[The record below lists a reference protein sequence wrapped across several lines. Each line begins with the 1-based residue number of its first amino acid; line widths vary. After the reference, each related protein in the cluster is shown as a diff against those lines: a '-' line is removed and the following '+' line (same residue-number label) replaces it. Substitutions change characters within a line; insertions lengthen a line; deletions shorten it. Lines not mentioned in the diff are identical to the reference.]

1 MVPDAKQR
9 SKMAMANLTE
19 VSIIEPVPA
28 APAKNWSAR
37 LRGHGWALSGLLLCQ
52 LGQVTAS
59 LLLPGYSADVIDKG
73 ISTGSIDTVLG
84 YGGWMVAASL
94 AQLLLNVATVLLG
107 ARIAYQIGQTLRADI
122 FAKVHSLALAQ
133 VQSFSIGSLITR
145 CTNDVLQV
153 QTMLILT
160 LTMIVTAPIMG
171 IGGAIMALRQDVQLS
186 KLLVIVVPILA
197 LIVGFLTLRAT
208 PLFQQMQKQLD
219 GVNTILREQIDGIR
233 VIRAFLQEGRE
244 SRRFGAANTELTD
257 TALHAGWLMA
267 TISPAVTAVMQ
278 LASVALVW
286 AGASRIVSG
295 DLQIGALISFLSY
308 VSLILI
314 SVMMMGML
322 VVLLPRALVSA
333 RRIGELLQTPLMVAP
348 PAHPRALPEK
358 GAGLSVRFEAVSF
371 GYPGA
376 EAMVLENID
385 FAVDPGEVLGI
396 IGATG
401 SGKSTIVNL
410 IARLDDPSTG
420 RILLGG
426 TDLRAIAPETL
437 SGRIGYVPQKTYLF
451 SGTVADTL
459 RLGNPEADDASL
471 WRALEIAQAADFI
484 RALPEKLAAPVAQGG
499 TNFSGGQ
506 RQRLAIARAL
516 VCDANLYLFDDSFS
530 ALDQATDARLRGEL
544 RRATA
549 QAVTVIVSQRVISIK
564 DADRILV
571 LDRGRIVGSG
581 RHAALVEDCPIYAD
595 IVRSQESVSEDA
607 A

>member
-1 MVPDAKQR
+1 M
-9 SKMAMANLTE
+9 
-19 VSIIEPVPA
+19 
-28 APAKNWSAR
+28 
-37 LRGHGWALSGLLLCQ
+37 HGWALSGLLLCQ

-59 LLLPGYSADVIDKG
+59 LLLPGFSGDVIDKG
-73 ISTGSIDTVLG
+73 IAAESSGTILL
-84 YGGWMVAASL
+84 YGGLMGAASL
-94 AQLLLNVATVLLG
+94 VQLALGAAAVVLG
-107 ARIAYQIGQTLRADI
+107 ARIAFQVGQALRADV

-153 QTMLILT
+153 QTMLILI
-160 LTMIVTAPIMG
+160 LTMIVIAPIMG
-171 IGGAIMALRQDVQLS
+171 IGGVIMALRQDVQLS
-186 KLLVIVVPILA
+186 KLLLIVVPILA
-197 LIVGFLTLRAT
+197 LIIGVLTLRAT
-208 PLFQQMQKQLD
+208 PLFQRMQTQLD
-219 GVNTILREQIDGIR
+219 GVNTILREQIDGVR
-233 VIRAFLQEGRE
+233 VIRAFLQEDRE

-257 TALHAGWLMA
+257 TALRAGWLMA

-286 AGASRIVSG
+286 AGASRIVTG
-295 DLQIGALISFLSY
+295 NLQIGILISFLSY

-333 RRIGELLQTPLMVAP
+333 RRISDLLQSEVMVGP
-348 PAHPRALPEK
+348 PAHPQSLPGK
-358 GAGLSVRFEAVSF
+358 GAGLPLRFEAVSF

-376 EAMVLENID
+376 EALVLEDIN
-385 FAVDPGEVLGI
+385 FETAPGEVLGI

-410 IARLDDPSTG
+410 IARLDDPIAG
-420 RILLGG
+420 RVLFGG
-426 TDLRAIAPETL
+426 VDLKAIAPEAL
-437 SGRIGYVPQKTYLF
+437 NGRIGYVPQKTYLF
-451 SGTVADTL
+451 SGTVADSL
-459 RLGNPEADDASL
+459 RLGNPAADDASL

-516 VCDANLYLFDDSFS
+516 VCDADLYLFDDSFS
-530 ALDQATDARLRGEL
+530 ALDQATDARLRAEL
-544 RRATA
+544 RRATSDV
-549 QAVTVIVSQRVISIK
+549 VTVIVSQRIASIR

-571 LDRGRIVGSG
+571 LDRGKTVGFG
-581 RHAALVEDCPIYAD
+581 PHAVLMESCPIYAD
-595 IVRSQESVSEDA
+595 IVRSQESVTEVPA
-607 A
+607 

>member
-1 MVPDAKQR
+1 
-9 SKMAMANLTE
+9 MAPTSGWL
-19 VSIIEPVPA
+19 
-28 APAKNWSAR
+28 AR
-37 LRGHGWALSGLLLCQ
+37 LRPHGWALSVLMLCQ

-59 LLLPGYSADVIDKG
+59 LLLPGLSADIIDKG
-73 ISTGSIDTVLG
+73 IAAGAAGTILG
-84 YGGWMVAASL
+84 YGGWMAAASL
-94 AQLLLNVATVLLG
+94 AQLVLSVAAVVLG
-107 ARIAYQIGQTLRADI
+107 ARIAFQIGQALRADV

-153 QTMLILT
+153 QTML
-160 LTMIVTAPIMG
+160 TMILVMIVIAPIMG
-171 IGGAIMALRQDVQLS
+171 IGGGVMALRQDVQLS
-186 KLLVIVVPILA
+186 RLLLIVVPVLA
-197 LIVGFLTLRAT
+197 LIIGYLTLRAT
-208 PLFQQMQKQLD
+208 PLFQRMQAQLD

-233 VIRAFLQEGRE
+233 VIRAFLQEDRE
-244 SRRFGAANTELTD
+244 SRRFGAANNELTA
-257 TALHAGWLMA
+257 TALHAGRLMA

-286 AGASRIVSG
+286 AGAGRIISG

-333 RRIGELLQTPLMVAP
+333 RRIGELLRSEVMVGP
-348 PAHPRALPEK
+348 PARPQALPAK
-358 GAGLSVRFEAVSF
+358 GTGLPLRFEAVSF

-376 EAMVLENID
+376 EAMVLEAID

-410 IARLDDPSTG
+410 IARLDDPTTG

-426 TDLRAIAPETL
+426 VDRKTIAPEAL
-437 SGRIGYVPQKTYLF
+437 NGRIGYVPQKTYLF
-451 SGTVADTL
+451 SGSVADSL
-459 RLGNPEADDASL
+459 RFGNPQADDAAL

-484 RALPEKLAAPVAQGG
+484 RALPEQLAAPVAQGG

-516 VCDANLYLFDDSFS
+516 VCDADLYLFDDSFS
-530 ALDQATDARLRGEL
+530 ALDQATDARLRAEL

-549 QAVTVIVSQRVISIK
+549 HAVTVTVSQRVASIK

-571 LDRGRIVGSG
+571 LDRGKIAGYAT
-581 RHAALVEDCPIYAD
+581 HEALVRDCPIYAD
-595 IVRSQESVSEDA
+595 IVRSQQGVTEDA

>member
-1 MVPDAKQR
+1 MNA
-9 SKMAMANLTE
+9 TE
-19 VSIIEPVPA
+19 YSILQ
-28 APAKNWSAR
+28 APAKPAKSWTAR
-37 LRGHGWALSGLLLCQ
+37 LRLHGWALLALLLCQ
-52 LGQVTAS
+52 LGQVAAS
-59 LLLPGYSADVIDKG
+59 LLLPGYSADIIDQG
-73 ISTGSIDTVLG
+73 ITARSNDTILH
-84 YGGWMVAASL
+84 YGALMGAASL
-94 AQLLLNVATVLLG
+94 VQLVLSVGAVVLG
-107 ARIAYQIGQTLRADI
+107 ARIAFQIGQALRADV

-153 QTMLILT
+153 QTML
-160 LTMIVTAPIMG
+160 TMILIMIVIAPIMG
-171 IGGAIMALRQDVQLS
+171 IGGAVMALRQDVQLS
-186 KLLVIVVPILA
+186 RMLLVVVPILA
-197 LIVGFLTLRAT
+197 LIIGYLTLRAT
-208 PLFQQMQKQLD
+208 PLFQRMQQQLD

-244 SRRFGAANTELTD
+244 SQRFAVSNTELTQ
-257 TALHAGWLMA
+257 TALHAGRLMA

-286 AGASRIVSG
+286 AGADRIISG

-333 RRIGELLQTPLMVAP
+333 RRISELLQSEVMVGPA
-348 PAHPRALPEK
+348 AHPRALPEK
-358 GAGLSVRFEAVSF
+358 GAGLPLRFEAVSF

-410 IARLDDPSTG
+410 IARLDDPNTG
-420 RILLGG
+420 RVLLGG
-426 TDLRAIAPETL
+426 VDLKAIAPEAL
-437 SGRIGYVPQKTYLF
+437 NGRIGYVPQKTYLF
-451 SGTVADTL
+451 SGTVADSL
-459 RLGNPEADDASL
+459 RFGNPQADDASL

-484 RALPEKLAAPVAQGG
+484 RALPEQLAAPVAQGG

-516 VCDANLYLFDDSFS
+516 VCEADLYLFDDSFS
-530 ALDQATDARLRGEL
+530 ALDQATDARLRAEL
-544 RRATA
+544 RRATRH
-549 QAVTVIVSQRVISIK
+549 AVTVTVSQRVASIQ

-571 LDRGRIVGSG
+571 LDRGKIVGYG
-581 RHAALVEDCPIYAD
+581 PHEALVEDCPIYAD
-595 IVRSQESVSEDA
+595 IVRSQQGVAEDA

>member
-1 MVPDAKQR
+1 MNA
-9 SKMAMANLTE
+9 TE
-19 VSIIEPVPA
+19 SSIIPAPA
-28 APAKNWSAR
+28 APAKGWTAR
-37 LRGHGWALSGLLLCQ
+37 LKTHGWALLGLILCQ

-59 LLLPGYSADVIDKG
+59 LLLPGFSADIIDKG
-73 ISTGSIDTVLG
+73 IAAKSSSTILG
-84 YGGWMVAASL
+84 YGGLMGAASL
-94 AQLLLNVATVLLG
+94 VQLVLSIAAVVLG
-107 ARIAYQIGQTLRADI
+107 ARIAFQVGQALRADV

-153 QTMLILT
+153 QTMLTLI
-160 LTMIVTAPIMG
+160 LTMIVIAPIMG

-186 KLLVIVVPILA
+186 RLLLIVVPILA
-197 LIVGFLTLRAT
+197 LIIGYLTFRAT
-208 PLFQQMQKQLD
+208 PLFQRMQKQLD

-244 SRRFGAANTELTD
+244 SRRFGAANTELTE
-257 TALHAGWLMA
+257 TALQAGRLMA

-286 AGASRIVSG
+286 AGADRIVSG

-333 RRIGELLQTPLMVAP
+333 RRISELLQSEVMVGP
-348 PAHPRALPEK
+348 PAQPRALPAK
-358 GAGLSVRFEAVSF
+358 GTGLPLRFEAVSF

-376 EAMVLENID
+376 EALVLENID
-385 FAVDPGEVLGI
+385 FSIDPGEVLGI

-410 IARLDDPSTG
+410 IARLDDPTTG

-426 TDLRAIAPETL
+426 VDLKVVAPGAL
-437 SGRIGYVPQKTYLF
+437 NGRIGYVPQKSYLF
-451 SGTVADTL
+451 SGSVADSL
-459 RLGNPEADDASL
+459 RFGNPDADEASL

-484 RALPEKLAAPVAQGG
+484 RALPDQLAAPVAQGG

-516 VCDANLYLFDDSFS
+516 VCDADLYLFDDSFS
-530 ALDQATDARLRGEL
+530 ALDQATDARLRAEL
-544 RRATA
+544 RRATRHA
-549 QAVTVIVSQRVISIK
+549 LTVTVSQRVASIQ

-571 LDRGRIVGSG
+571 LDRGKIVGLG
-581 RHAALVEDCPIYAD
+581 PHEALIEACPIYAD
-595 IVRSQESVSEDA
+595 IVRSQQDVAESA

>member
-1 MVPDAKQR
+1 MNA
-9 SKMAMANLTE
+9 TE
-19 VSIIEPVPA
+19 YSILQ
-28 APAKNWSAR
+28 APAKPAKSWTAR
-37 LRGHGWALSGLLLCQ
+37 LRMHGWALLALLLCQ
-52 LGQVTAS
+52 LGQVAAS
-59 LLLPGYSADVIDKG
+59 LLLPGYSADIIDKG
-73 ISTGSIDTVLG
+73 IAARSTDTILH
-84 YGGWMVAASL
+84 YGALMGAASL
-94 AQLLLNVATVLLG
+94 VQLVLSVGAVVLG
-107 ARIAYQIGQTLRADI
+107 ARIAFQIGQALRADV

-153 QTMLILT
+153 QTML
-160 LTMIVTAPIMG
+160 TMILIMIVIAPIMG
-171 IGGAIMALRQDVQLS
+171 IGGAVMALRQDVQLS
-186 KLLVIVVPILA
+186 RMLLVVVPILA
-197 LIVGFLTLRAT
+197 LIIGYLTLRAT
-208 PLFQQMQKQLD
+208 PLFQRMQQQLD

-244 SRRFGAANTELTD
+244 SQRFAVSNTELTQ
-257 TALHAGWLMA
+257 TALHAGRLMA

-286 AGASRIVSG
+286 AGADRIISG

-333 RRIGELLQTPLMVAP
+333 RRISELLQSEVLVGP
-348 PAHPRALPEK
+348 PAQPHALPEK
-358 GAGLSVRFEAVSF
+358 GAGLPLRFEAVSF

-410 IARLDDPSTG
+410 IARLDDPNTG

-426 TDLRAIAPETL
+426 VDLKAIAPEAL
-437 SGRIGYVPQKTYLF
+437 NGRIGYVPQKTYLF
-451 SGTVADTL
+451 SGTVADSL
-459 RLGNPEADDASL
+459 RFGNPQADDASL

-484 RALPEKLAAPVAQGG
+484 RALPEQLAAPVAQGG

-516 VCDANLYLFDDSFS
+516 VCEADLYLFDDSFS
-530 ALDQATDARLRGEL
+530 ALDQATDARLRAEL
-544 RRATA
+544 RRATRD
-549 QAVTVIVSQRVISIK
+549 AVTVTVSQRVASIQ

-571 LDRGRIVGSG
+571 LDRGKIVGYG
-581 RHAALVEDCPIYAD
+581 PHEALVEDCPIYAD
-595 IVRSQESVSEDA
+595 IVRSQQAVAEDA

>member
-1 MVPDAKQR
+1 MIQ
-9 SKMAMANLTE
+9 
-19 VSIIEPVPA
+19 A
-28 APAKNWSAR
+28 APATLAKGWIAR
-37 LRGHGWALSGLLLCQ
+37 LGMHGWALSGLLLCQ

-59 LLLPGYSADVIDKG
+59 LLLPGLSADIIDKG
-73 ISTGSIDTVLG
+73 IAAGSTDTILG
-84 YGGWMVAASL
+84 YGGLMGAASL
-94 AQLLLNVATVLLG
+94 AQLALSVAAVVLG
-107 ARIAYQIGQTLRADI
+107 AQIAFRVGQTLRADV
-122 FAKVHSLALAQ
+122 FAKVHNLALAQ

-153 QTMLILT
+153 QTMLTLV
-160 LTMIVTAPIMG
+160 LTMIVIAPIMG
-171 IGGAIMALRQDVQLS
+171 IGGAVMALRQDVQLS
-186 KLLVIVVPILA
+186 RLLLIVVPILA
-197 LIVGFLTLRAT
+197 LIIGFLTLRAT
-208 PLFQQMQKQLD
+208 PLFQRMQQQLD

-244 SRRFGAANTELTD
+244 SRRFAVANTELTE
-257 TALHAGWLMA
+257 TALHAGRLMA

-286 AGASRIVSG
+286 AGAGRIITG

-333 RRIGELLQTPLMVAP
+333 RRISELLRSEVMVGP

-358 GAGLSVRFEAVSF
+358 GTGLPLRFEAVSF

-410 IARLDDPSTG
+410 VARLDDPNTG

-426 TDLRAIAPETL
+426 VDLKAIAPEAL
-437 SGRIGYVPQKTYLF
+437 NGRIGYVPQKTYLF
-451 SGTVADTL
+451 SGSVADSL
-459 RLGNPEADDASL
+459 RFGNPRADDASL

-516 VCDANLYLFDDSFS
+516 VCDADLYLFDDSFS
-530 ALDQATDARLRGEL
+530 ALDQATDARLRAEL
-544 RRATA
+544 RRATRH
-549 QAVTVIVSQRVISIK
+549 AVTVTVSQRVASIQ

-571 LDRGRIVGSG
+571 LDHGRIVGYG
-581 RHAALVEDCPIYAD
+581 PHEALVEGCPIYAD
-595 IVRSQESVSEDA
+595 IVRSQQGVAEDA

>member
-1 MVPDAKQR
+1 MNA
-9 SKMAMANLTE
+9 TE
-19 VSIIEPVPA
+19 FSITQAAPA
-28 APAKNWSAR
+28 APAKGWTAQ
-37 LRGHGWALSGLLLCQ
+37 LRMHGWALSGLLLCQ

-59 LLLPGYSADVIDKG
+59 LLLPRFSADIIDKG
-73 ISTGSIDTVLG
+73 IAAKSSDTILN
-84 YGGWMVAASL
+84 YGGLMAAASL
-94 AQLLLNVATVLLG
+94 VQLVLSIAAVVLG
-107 ARIAYQIGQTLRADI
+107 ARIAFRVGQALRADV

-153 QTMLILT
+153 QTMLTLMLIL
-160 LTMIVTAPIMG
+160 IVVAPIMG
-171 IGGAIMALRQDVQLS
+171 VGGAIMALRQDVQLS
-186 KLLVIVVPILA
+186 KLLLIVVPILA
-197 LIVGFLTLRAT
+197 LMIGFLTLRAT
-208 PLFQQMQKQLD
+208 PLFQRMQKQLD

-233 VIRAFLQEGRE
+233 VIRAFLQEGCE
-244 SRRFGAANTELTD
+244 SRRFAAANTELTN
-257 TALHAGWLMA
+257 TALRAGWLMA

-286 AGASRIVSG
+286 VGAGRIIAG

-322 VVLLPRALVSA
+322 IVLLPRALVSA
-333 RRIGELLQTPLMVAP
+333 RRIGELLQTPVMVGP

-358 GAGLSVRFEAVSF
+358 GAGLPLRFEAVSF

-376 EAMVLENID
+376 EAMVLEDID
-385 FAVDPGEVLGI
+385 LAVDPGEVLGI

-410 IARLDDPSTG
+410 IARLDDPNTG
-420 RILLGG
+420 RVLLGG
-426 TDLRAIAPETL
+426 VDLRAIAPEAL
-437 SGRIGYVPQKTYLF
+437 NGRIGYVPQKTYLF
-451 SGTVADTL
+451 SGTVADSL
-459 RLGNPEADDASL
+459 RLGNPQADDARL
-471 WRALEIAQAADFI
+471 WHALEIAQAADFI

-516 VCDANLYLFDDSFS
+516 VCDADLYLFDDSFS
-530 ALDQATDARLRGEL
+530 ALDQATDARLRAEL
-544 RRATA
+544 RRATTH
-549 QAVTVIVSQRVISIK
+549 AVTVTVSQRVASIQ

-571 LDRGRIVGSG
+571 LDRGTVVGSG
-581 RHAALVEDCPIYAD
+581 PHKALVEDCPIYAD
-595 IVRSQESVSEDA
+595 IVRSQLGVAEDA